1 MDFSFGWGDF
11 VKRNRIWRLCLCLLL
26 LLAALAGCAE
36 PEPEWK
42 PVRSAVQTER
52 RAEASEET
60 AFATN
65 TEPSQTAA
73 AETGDPASPA
83 AQPSAT
89 EAASVIFSAESSEPG
104 SEQTEATAETLERTV
119 TEPETELSSETAT
132 GEPTVNYIA
141 NTKTKKFHYP
151 DCSSVSDMKE
161 SNKWYFTGTR
171 DELIEQGYQPCKRCN
186 P

>member
-1 MDFSFGWGDF
+1 M
-11 VKRNRIWRLCLCLLL
+11 
-26 LLAALAGCAE
+26 
-36 PEPEWK
+36 
-42 PVRSAVQTER
+42 
-52 RAEASEET
+52 
-60 AFATN
+60 
-65 TEPSQTAA
+65 
-73 AETGDPASPA
+73 
-83 AQPSAT
+83 
-89 EAASVIFSAESSEPG
+89 
-104 SEQTEATAETLERTV
+104 